1 MLARYKETPHAVRN
15 AGNQHWSV
23 ILSEQAEDDIFLQH
37 KKRSEKHMRVAVALL
52 VAFFI
57 FTLWFL
63 LSDEF

>member
-1 MLARYKETPHAVRN
+1 M
-15 AGNQHWSV
+15 
-23 ILSEQAEDDIFLQH
+23 SEQAEDDIFLQH

-57 FTLWFL
+57 FSLWFL